1 MELTNLKQ
9 AGFNTTALGVLRG
22 VATYYGL
29 PISDAF
35 LFGASGHAFLIN
47 IHEVLCPSGP
57 YCWNRAPFERLTGNL
72 GIEVVDHGFFGARNG
87 PVPRGEIE
95 AILTAELRQG
105 VPCSL
110 LNMENQLIT
119 GFDDTGLLTAQPW
132 APHVDFPPK
141 HLTFGTWAELGEGI
155 HLNFYSFRQGHPI
168 APLLAAA
175 AGLEYAVDLHRHPEH
190 HSDTP
195 YGVGPR
201 AYQTWIS
208 AVRAGH
214 GNSHGN
220 WWNGTVWAECR
231 GMAAGFLREIAAEYP
246 RVADQALELASAFG
260 EIAAWVGQASNKDL
274 ADDPKVAALE
284 SAAAR
289 EAAAVPGLE
298 ALAGALRA
306 A

>member
-1 MELTNLKQ
+1 MELTNLRQ
-9 AGFNTTALGVLRG
+9 APFNTTALGVLRG
-22 VATYYGL
+22 VATYYDL
-29 PISDAF
+29 PVSDAF
-35 LFGASGHAFLIN
+35 LFGATGHAFLIN
-47 IHEVLCPSGP
+47 IHEELCPSGP
-57 YCWNRAPFERLTGNL
+57 YCWNRAPFERLAGNL
-72 GIEVVDHGFFGARNG
+72 GIEVVDHGFFGAGNG

-95 AILTAELRQG
+95 AILMAELRRG

-155 HLNFYSFRQGHPI
+155 HLSFYTFRRGQPV
-168 APLLAAA
+168 APLQAAA

-195 YGVGPR
+195 YGAGPR

-231 GMAAGFLREIAAEYP
+231 AMACRFLREIAAEHP
-246 RVADQALELASAFG
+246 RVADQALALATAFG
-260 EIAAWVGQASNKDL
+260 EIAELVQKASDKEL
-274 ADDPKVAALE
+274 ADDVKVAALE

-289 EAAAVPGLE
+289 EASTIPGLE
-298 ALAGALRA
+298 LLAGELRGA
-306 A
+306 